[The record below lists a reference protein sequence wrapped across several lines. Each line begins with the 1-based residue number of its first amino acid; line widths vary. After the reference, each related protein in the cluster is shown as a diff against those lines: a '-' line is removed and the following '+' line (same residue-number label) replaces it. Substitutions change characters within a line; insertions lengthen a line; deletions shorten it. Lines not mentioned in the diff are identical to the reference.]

1 MKLILFIAIMSA
13 AWAQEGSIPLDEAE
27 QKKLIEDVKAK
38 ALLYAKELPN
48 FACVQVTR
56 KNVDPTG
63 TSRHWKLTETV
74 HEELTYAGGKE
85 EYTENGKKSG
95 ANRPEGLIPSS
106 RFTDFI
112 SWIFDPKYK
121 TDFQWTKS
129 DSLRG
134 HRTQTVAY
142 RVPLETS
149 QLMVGR
155 KSPFK
160 VSFVGTVDVDADTAS
175 ILKIA
180 VVAFGLPKT
189 SPLTALSM
197 EYNFDFTKIGDHF
210 FLLPLK
216 ADLQSKEAKALIW
229 TEVEFREYHKP

>member
-1 MKLILFIAIMSA
+1 MKLILFLAIIMA
-13 AWAQEGSIPLDEAE
+13 AWAQEGPNPLDEPE

-38 ALLYAKELPN
+38 ALRYAKDLPN

-56 KNVDPTG
+56 RNLDATG

-74 HEELTYAGGKE
+74 HEELTYSGGKE
-85 EYTENGKKSG
+85 AYTEGGKKSG
-95 ANRPEGLIPSS
+95 ENRPEGLIAAS
-106 RFTDFI
+106 RFTEVI
-112 SWIFDPKYK
+112 SWIFDPKNK
-121 TDFQWTKS
+121 TEFQWTKS

-134 HRTQTVAY
+134 HRVQTLAY

-155 KSPFK
+155 KAPFK
-160 VSFVGTVDVDADTAS
+160 ASFVGTVDVDADTAS
-175 ILKIA
+175 ILKVA
-180 VVAFGLPKT
+180 MVAFGLPKT
-189 SPLTALSM
+189 QPVSALSM
-197 EYNFDFTKIGDHF
+197 EYNFDFTKIGDHY